1 LLKND
6 SIQESATL
14 VGFKGKKGG
23 SIIKA
28 DPLDE
33 LQSLAESAGAR
44 IECKVLQDSRKA
56 DPAFFITKGKVFE
69 LKELVEK
76 KKSDVV
82 IFNEELSPAQQRNL
96 EDFLGAKVVD
106 RTGLILDIFAQRAR
120 SREGKLQIELAQLNY
135 IMPRL
140 SGRGIEM
147 SRLGGGIGT
156 RGPGETK
163 LEMDRRKIKER
174 VLRIKKDLLKVRNTR
189 TVQRFSRKRR
199 FQYPAVLVG
208 YTNAGKSTLLN
219 RLTNANVSV
228 ESRLFSTL
236 DPTTRRMR
244 LSGGNEIL
252 LSDTVGFIDKL
263 PHQLIQAFKATLEE
277 VREAKLLL
285 HVIDAGSP
293 LIEEHITSVDRVLEE
308 IGIREKDTI
317 YILNK
322 TDSIKDRSLIKF
334 WSRKLEPVA
343 AVSAKTGEGMDAL
356 YECLGRWVSRKT
368 PKVYFKLPLSER
380 RCIDRIIKSG
390 KIFYKECHGNDMLI
404 EALIDYKLAHNLRR
418 FTVPSFEKTG

>member
-14 VGFKGKKGG
+14 VGFKGKEGG

-174 VLRIKKDLLKVRNTR
+174 VLRIKKELLKVMHKDI
-189 TVQRFSRKRR
+189 VDKI
-199 FQYPAVLVG
+199 
-208 YTNAGKSTLLN
+208 
-219 RLTNANVSV
+219 SV
-228 ESRLFSTL
+228 
-236 DPTTRRMR
+236 M
-244 LSGGNEIL
+244 
-252 LSDTVGFIDKL
+252 
-263 PHQLIQAFKATLEE
+263 
-277 VREAKLLL
+277 
-285 HVIDAGSP
+285 
-293 LIEEHITSVDRVLEE
+293 
-308 IGIREKDTI
+308 
-317 YILNK
+317 Y
-322 TDSIKDRSLIKF
+322 
-334 WSRKLEPVA
+334 
-343 AVSAKTGEGMDAL
+343 
-356 YECLGRWVSRKT
+356 
-368 PKVYFKLPLSER
+368 
-380 RCIDRIIKSG
+380 
-390 KIFYKECHGNDMLI
+390 
-404 EALIDYKLAHNLRR
+404 
-418 FTVPSFEKTG
+418 